1 MTITIYKTNFMKSSF
16 SLDPKKELKPNENPT
31 NVPADLLNNQ
41 ERGNNEAP
49 NDKQE
54 DSQLIIKQ
62 KDFGSEDA
70 EKQII
75 TNNPD
80 EKDEIF

>member
-1 MTITIYKTNFMKSSF
+1 MKYATNP
-16 SLDPKKELKPNENPT
+16 DPKKELKPYGNPT
-31 NVPADLLNNQ
+31 NAADGLLNEQ
-41 ERGNNEAP
+41 ERGNDDAA

-54 DSQLIIKQ
+54 DSQPMIQQ
-62 KDFGSEDA
+62 KDFGSEDI